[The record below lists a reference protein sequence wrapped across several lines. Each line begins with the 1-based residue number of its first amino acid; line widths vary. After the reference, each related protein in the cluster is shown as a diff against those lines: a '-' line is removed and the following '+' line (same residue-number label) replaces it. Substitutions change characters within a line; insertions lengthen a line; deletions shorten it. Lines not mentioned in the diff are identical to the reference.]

1 MTFADVVSIED
12 DTASGSGRVFF
23 SNTSRSLMEED
34 VVELSSVGV
43 DIGSS
48 TSHLAISKITLER
61 LDSGY
66 VITGREVLHESDIM
80 LTPYSDAT
88 TIDADALGTFIDE
101 VFAAARLSPD
111 DIDTGALILTG
122 VAVRRRNARAVGE
135 LFAGQ
140 AGKFVAVSAGDALET
155 VMAAFG
161 SGAIALSIRDENTV
175 MNIDVGGGTTK
186 IAVCHAGDVVALTA
200 IDVGA
205 RLFVFDENNAIVRI
219 EDAGQAIAAEC
230 GLALEIGDNLGPEA
244 ARTLAARLADHLFE
258 AIGNADLSP
267 ATEAL
272 LRLDPLGNADKPD
285 VVTFSGGVSEYIYDK
300 TKSAFGDLGPLLAE
314 EIAARIDSWGVNV
327 EPGRE
332 TIRATVIGASQY
344 TVQVSGSTIYLS
356 SETVVP
362 LRNVAVV
369 APVYDMFADDL
380 DAGGIAAAVSAS
392 LRKMDLHSGHQPVAV
407 CLKWA
412 GSATFRRLHALGT
425 GLIAGLEN
433 VLGQGHPLIVVTDSD
448 IGGLLGIHCREELK
462 LESPII
468 SIDGIELKE
477 FDFID
482 IGELL
487 KQTGAVPVV
496 IKSLVFPGE
505 SQATGARSSLAALE
519 GGGKRAS

>member
-1 MTFADVVSIED
+1 VDEIVTLED
-12 DTASGSGRVFF
+12 DAASDGGRVFF

-34 VVELSSVGV
+34 VVELTSVGV

-66 VITGREVLHESDIM
+66 VITGREVLHESDIT
-80 LTPYSDAT
+80 LTPYRDAT
-88 TIDADALGTFIDE
+88 TIDADALGVFIE
-101 VFAAARLSPD
+101 GVFGAAGMAPD

-155 VMAAFG
+155 VMAAYG
-161 SGAIALSIRDENTV
+161 SGAIALSIRDQNTV
-175 MNIDVGGGTTK
+175 MNIDIGGGTSK
-186 IAVCHAGDVVALTA
+186 IAICRSGDVVALTA

-205 RLFVFDENNAIVRI
+205 RLFVFDDDSVIVRI
-219 EDAGQAIAAEC
+219 EDAGHAIAAEC
-230 GLALEIGDNLGPEA
+230 GLTLGIGDTLVPDV
-244 ARTLAARLADHLFE
+244 ARKLASRLADHLFE
-258 AIGNADLSP
+258 VIGGQPLSVR
-267 ATEAL
+267 TEAL
-272 LRLDPLGNADKPD
+272 LRLDPLGSADKPD
-285 VVTFSGGVSEYIYDK
+285 IVTFSGGVSEYVYDRTK
-300 TKSAFGDLGPLLAE
+300 TAFGDLGPLLAE
-314 EIAARIDSWGVNV
+314 EIAARVGRWGVTV

-344 TVQVSGSTIYLS
+344 TVQVSGSTIFLS
-356 SETVVP
+356 SDAVVP

-369 APVYDMFADDL
+369 APVYDRLAEDL
-380 DAGGIAAAVSAS
+380 DAEGIAAAVWAS
-392 LRKMDLHSGHQPVAV
+392 LRKMDLHPGRQPVAV

-412 GSATFRRLHALGT
+412 GSATFRRLHALAT
-425 GLIAGLEN
+425 GLVAGLRN
-433 VLGQGHPLIVVTDSD
+433 VLGQGHPLVVVTDSD

-462 LESPII
+462 LENPII

-482 IGELL
+482 IGEFL

-496 IKSLVFPGE
+496 IKSLVFPNE
-505 SQATGARSSLAALE
+505 SEAAGWRSSRAARV

>member
-1 MTFADVVSIED
+1 MTVGDVANIECV
-12 DTASGSGRVFF
+12 TANESGRVFF
-23 SNTSRSLMEED
+23 SNTNRSLMEED
-34 VVELSSVGV
+34 VVELTSVGV

-66 VITGREVLHESDIM
+66 VITGREVLHESNIM

-88 TIDADALGTFIDE
+88 TIDAEGLGAFIDE
-101 VFAAARLSPD
+101 VFTAAGMSPD

-161 SGAIALSIRDENTV
+161 SGAIALSIRGDNTV

-205 RLFVFDENNAIVRI
+205 RLFVFDENNVILRI
-219 EDAGQAIAAEC
+219 EDAGQTIAAEC
-230 GLALEIGDNLGPEA
+230 GLSLGIGDILGPDA
-244 ARTLAARLADHLFE
+244 ARALAARLADHLFE
-258 AIGNADLSP
+258 AISKAGLSP

-272 LRLDPLGNADKPD
+272 LRLDSLGNADRPD

-300 TKSAFGDLGPLLAE
+300 TKSAFGDLGPVLAK
-314 EIAARIDSWGVNV
+314 EIAARIDDWGVNV

-362 LRNVAVV
+362 LRNVAVI
-369 APVYDMFADDL
+369 APVYDRFSEDL
-380 DAGGIAAAVSAS
+380 DTGSIATAVFAA

-412 GSATFRRLHALGT
+412 GSATFDRLHALGT
-425 GLIAGLEN
+425 GLVAGLEN
-433 VLGQGHPLIVVTDSD
+433 VLRQGHPLVVVTDSD

-496 IKSLVFPGE
+496 IKSLVFPSE
-505 SQATGARSSLAALE
+505 SEASGWRSSGATKGRAA
-519 GGGKRAS
+519 R